1 MKTIKKVYSKDEDP
15 QKVLNVVKMQS
26 SSSKKKSGNTGDTIE
41 KISITEA
48 MTHPKYRNATWVA
61 FLLCFFQQQT
71 GLDGLMIYSNT
82 IFAEMKDRGSIS
94 FSAK

>member
-1 MKTIKKVYSKDEDP
+1 MKTIEKVYSKSEDP
-15 QKVLNVVKMQS
+15 QKVLNIVKMQS
-26 SSSKKKSGNTGDTIE
+26 SSSKKKSGNTGGSIE

>member
-1 MKTIKKVYSKDEDP
+1 M
-15 QKVLNVVKMQS
+15 S
-26 SSSKKKSGNTGDTIE
+26 STSKKKKEAHAAAAEEEDVE
-41 KISITEA
+41 KVSITDA
-48 MTHPKYRNATWVA
+48 MCHPKYRRATWVA